1 MKPAK
6 LIFITSICAF
16 TINCLAQTSHASKPD
31 IIKENVKITNQK
43 QLKKTTKT
51 YHVEEKINM
60 TFGGYTTNYVVSDK
74 KLVNTNDLGPNNTRV
89 VTLKVDEEKKEILK
103 VDEKIKEEI
112 KIITPETLTNTIKPV
127 LVANPIDAKK
137 IKIDNIDIKVNLK
150 QSNGYAYVNKIKTYE
165 KVAEKGYKS
174 IEIFKKI
181 SNDFYF
187 NDQLDKAA
195 KWYEELFA
203 MTTDLGSEYYYRY
216 AHSLKETGGNT
227 GKIKALMEKFNE
239 LSEKENK

>member
-1 MKPAK
+1 MKTGK
-6 LIFITSICAF
+6 LILITFICSF
-16 TINCLAQTSHASKPD
+16 TFNCLAQTNYASKPD
-31 IIKENVKITNQK
+31 VIKENAQKTNQK
-43 QLKKTTKT
+43 LLKKTTKT
-51 YHVEEKINM
+51 YHVEENINM

-89 VTLKVDEEKKEILK
+89 VTLKIDEEVKEILS
-103 VDEKIKEEI
+103 
-112 KIITPETLTNTIKPV
+112 TPETITNTIKPV
-127 LVANPIDAKK
+127 LVSNTINTEK
-137 IKIDNIDIKVNLK
+137 IIIENIDLKVNLK

-216 AHSLKETGGNT
+216 AHSLKATGGNT
-227 GKIKALMEKFNE
+227 EKAKAFMEKFNE